1 MTETPVATKL
11 KQEASS
17 PAIASTPEVKLWDG
31 ANEMEVDVSLPTVKP
46 DPDDIAA
53 IIDGPFCI
61 EFCSGTAGL
70 TAALRRQG
78 FCSSFGIDK
87 IVKAGS
93 KAPVIKLDLCDQSS
107 RAQAQ
112 EWLHHKNMVY
122 AHFGVPCGTAS
133 RAREIYIEDGPKPLR
148 SSLEPD
154 GIGTLDGLDLES
166 VLLANQIYQTA
177 CLHVHHLLSLCEET
191 LVLGTTNSK
200 PLLGNKL
207 LESRPAGPA
216 AHLCDLPQLHVG
228 WAEAQEHNTCN

>member
-1 MTETPVATKL
+1 ML
-11 KQEASS
+11 KEEASS
-17 PAIASTPEVKLWDG
+17 LALTSASEVKLLDG
-31 ANEMEVDVSLPTVKP
+31 TNEMEVDVTLPAVKP
-46 DPDDIAA
+46 DSEDIAA

-70 TAALRRQG
+70 TAALRRHG

-107 RAQAQ
+107 RALAQ
-112 EWLHHKNMVY
+112 EWLQHKNMVY

-154 GIGTLDGLDLES
+154 GISTLDGLDLER
-166 VLLANQIYQTA
+166 VLLAN
-177 CLHVHHLLSLCEET
+177 
-191 LVLGTTNSK
+191 
-200 PLLGNKL
+200 
-207 LESRPAGPA
+207 
-216 AHLCDLPQLHVG
+216 
-228 WAEAQEHNTCN
+228 